1 MGSNLLRL
9 PQHAAHLRP
18 APRRRPAAAAHDSA
32 GAPGLAGYA
41 RIDFRVDTHDRP
53 WLLEVNANPCLSSDA
68 GYVAA
73 ADEAGLSQLEL
84 VRRIVAAARR
94 RAPGVAEI
102 GARAAS

>member
-1 MGSNLLRL
+1 MTALALQAWDL
-9 PQHAAHLRP
+9 F
-18 APRRRPAAAAHDSA
+18 
-32 GAPGLAGYA
+32 GLAGYA
-41 RIDFRVDTHDRP
+41 RIDFRVDTAGRP
-53 WLLEVNANPCLSSDA
+53 WLLEVNANPCLSGDA